1 MLRLRCFAFFC
12 CFSCWMGGL
21 YAQEGRALFR
31 NKCRVC
37 HEVSRAISGPAL
49 KGIRQ
54 RVPDTALLYAW
65 IRNSK
70 KVLATGNTYFNDLF
84 VKWHK
89 LPMNNFEDLSDV
101 QIKAILDYVDDVAR
115 QEEQMREAADLGAVE
130 KPPVLLLAILAVIVV
145 SGVFLVWF
153 NAKKKRMRHKDEMSD
168 EE

>member
-1 MLRLRCFAFFC
+1 MLRCFAFFY
-12 CFSCWMGGL
+12 CFFWWMGGL
-21 YAQEGRALFR
+21 YAQEGKALFR

-49 KGIRQ
+49 KGVRQ

-89 LPMNNFEDLSDV
+89 LPMNNFEDLSDM

-115 QEEQMREAADLGAVE
+115 REEQTQQAIDLDAAE
-130 KPPVLLLAILAVIVV
+130 KPPVLLLAILAVIIV

-153 NAKKKRMRHKDEMSD
+153 NAKKKKMRHKEGTDD
-168 EE
+168 EEIK